1 MTAEAVRVVQAVQ
14 AFLVVAAVATV
25 VLLVLRIRPRLKT
38 GKARNLILLTHFQF
52 FITLFS
58 LTEKRAGFR
67 PFFLSAAC
75 VCGENVV

>member
-14 AFLVVAAVATV
+14 AFRAVVAMV
-25 VLLVLRIRPRLKT
+25 VRLALPVRSRPKT
-38 GKARNLILLTHFQF
+38 GKARNLILLTRFQF

-67 PFFLSAAC
+67 PFFLSVAC
-75 VCGENVV
+75 VCDENVI